1 MFFIRCNSRVKSGR
15 NKNDS
20 KGITKNKLIINKY
33 NWKRMKYP
41 SEEDDW
47 KKIEKNDLNIA
58 FNILHVKNEKI
69 YPAFV

>member
-1 MFFIRCNSRVKSGR
+1 MFLIRCNSRVKSRR

-33 NWKRMKYP
+33 NCKGMKYP

-47 KKIEKNDLNIA
+47 KKIEKNDTSCLR
-58 FNILHVKNEKI
+58 FKT
-69 YPAFV
+69 

>member
-1 MFFIRCNSRVKSGR
+1 
-15 NKNDS
+15 
-20 KGITKNKLIINKY
+20 
-33 NWKRMKYP
+33 MKYP

-69 YPAFV
+69 YTAYVSKHNSNPEKKIILLMILDSEGGVISQ